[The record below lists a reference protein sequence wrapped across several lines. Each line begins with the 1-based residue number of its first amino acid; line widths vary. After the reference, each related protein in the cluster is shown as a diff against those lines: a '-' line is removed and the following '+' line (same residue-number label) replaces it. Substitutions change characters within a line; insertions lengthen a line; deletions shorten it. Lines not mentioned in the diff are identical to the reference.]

1 MKLLFLKFMCWID
14 DNINHKIENLFLMAD
29 TIVTRWLWEN
39 ISYRF
44 CQWSQ
49 ISLYEYIEQENRN
62 ER

>member
-14 DNINHKIENLFLMAD
+14 NNVNHKIENLFLMAD

-44 CQWSQ
+44 YQWSQ
-49 ISLYEYIEQENRN
+49 INLYEYIEQENRN
-62 ER
+62 E